1 LVKPETITAINLEKM
16 NRLLKNGTIKY
27 VYQEI
32 SGKTNR
38 VVVDDS
44 NRTMKLQIGWKI
56 ERSML
61 DGDFVCMNRHPSLHR
76 VSMMGHRAK
85 ITTTGLTIQLNPA
98 VCPPYNADFDGDE
111 MNLHLPTTL
120 EAEAELQEL
129 FAVGKHLISPQNSR
143 ISLGAVQDCALGL
156 YLLSDPVLVFD
167 REDFFQL
174 IYSAD
179 GNIPNIDNIAC
190 NGLGVVSSFIPS
202 GFSFNNTNIV
212 IQDSM
217 LIKGRLSRGNIH
229 AVITAVALD
238 YTCEIAIE
246 LLAKWQLLACS
257 YVTIRGF
264 SISMNDCIMDSDSA
278 EAVTSYIDETMK
290 RIEKST
296 SSNAAKNSALGCLLG
311 NLGSVASRHTD
322 DTNSIVAMAN
332 SGAKGNSINLTQIRC
347 AVGQQNVN
355 GTRTV
360 II

>member
-1 LVKPETITAINLEKM
+1 MVTAINLEKM

-27 VYQEI
+27 VNQEI
-32 SGKTNR
+32 GGKTNR

-85 ITTTGLTIQLNPA
+85 IGNTGLTIQLNPA

-120 EAEAELQEL
+120 EAEAELQEI

-156 YLLSDPVLVFD
+156 YLLSDPILVLE

-179 GNIPNIDNIAC
+179 GNIPNIPITNNC
-190 NGLGVVSSFIPS
+190 NGLGVVSAFIPS
-202 GFSFNNTNIV
+202 GFSLKTTNFV
-212 IQDSM
+212 IRDSM

-238 YTCEIAIE
+238 YSCEIAVE
-246 LLAKWQLLACS
+246 LLSKWQLLACS
-257 YVTIRGF
+257 YVTMRGF
-264 SISMNDCIMDSDSA
+264 SISMNDCIM
-278 EAVTSYIDETMK
+278 VIFIKIYL
-290 RIEKST
+290 
-296 SSNAAKNSALGCLLG
+296 NLL
-311 NLGSVASRHTD
+311 N
-322 DTNSIVAMAN
+322 
-332 SGAKGNSINLTQIRC
+332 INY
-347 AVGQQNVN
+347 
-355 GTRTV
+355 
-360 II
+360 